1 MAEKIAY
8 TNAGN
13 VEYDIEDAK
22 VGIDDLIEQLE
33 AAKELGA
40 THIVGLS
47 GNYRGAQYVAL
58 GEVYLEHYE

>member
-22 VGIDDLIEQLE
+22 VGIDDLIEQFDY
-33 AAKELGA
+33 KPA
-40 THIVGLS
+40 TAVES
-47 GNYRGAQYVAL
+47 GISCFVAWYRDYFKV
-58 GEVYLEHYE
+58 